1 MLHSCSSYE
10 ILSSSFVL
18 RVEGHEHSIHFTPEI
33 GGSPVRPCFCGLYN
47 GYEYN
52 IEQIE
57 IQVFFSLIATANS
70 ATGHTEHGQK
80 FFLYFSITLP

>member
-1 MLHSCSSYE
+1 LLLEFFIIQFSF
-10 ILSSSFVL
+10 SFVL

-33 GGSPVRPCFCGLYN
+33 GGSPVRTCFCGLCN

-57 IQVFFSLIATANS
+57 IQVFFSLIAAASS